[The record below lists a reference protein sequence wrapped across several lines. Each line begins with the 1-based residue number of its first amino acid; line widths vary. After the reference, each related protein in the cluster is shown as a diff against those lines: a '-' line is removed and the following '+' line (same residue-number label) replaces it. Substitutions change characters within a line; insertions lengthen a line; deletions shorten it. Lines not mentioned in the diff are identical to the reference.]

1 MSHKADEI
9 VEAMMV
15 NMNGIIE
22 DELLMAALKLEPPAS
37 NLNKD
42 DLKRYAKTR
51 QRLSDG
57 KMMVDYLWR
66 ERLVLTVMEPQVHPS
81 GKAMVFAIKRHLENG
96 RVVTPKLIYTPPPP
110 PEPTAEEIVEAGR
123 LLNDKGIPMEG
134 RNVKTLH

>member
-1 MSHKADEI
+1 MSHKQEEI

-37 NLNKD
+37 NLNKE

-66 ERLVLTVMEPQVHPS
+66 ERLVLTVVEPQVHHS
-81 GKAMVFAIKRHLENG
+81 GRAMVFAIKRHLDNG

-110 PEPTAEEIVEAGR
+110 PPEPTAEEIAEAAGR
-123 LLNDKGIPMEG
+123 MNE
-134 RNVKTLH
+134 KTLH